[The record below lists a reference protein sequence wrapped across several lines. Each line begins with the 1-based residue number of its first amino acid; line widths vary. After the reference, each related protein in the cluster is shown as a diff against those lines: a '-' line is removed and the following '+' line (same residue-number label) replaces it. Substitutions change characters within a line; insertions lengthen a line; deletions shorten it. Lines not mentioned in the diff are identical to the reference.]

1 MKLYEVLEDNR
12 GGCEDTCYGKFSTY
26 EKANESMK
34 ELEDIDGFGICADD
48 LCIKEVE
55 IIPDKI
61 EDWVL
66 KLVEMVNNAK
76 RNMKKGMELTK
87 RWLFCFCLAM

>member
-1 MKLYEVLEDNR
+1 
-12 GGCEDTCYGKFSTY
+12 
-26 EKANESMK
+26 MK

-66 KLVEMVNNAK
+66 KFVEISK
-76 RNMKKGMELTK
+76 QRKKKYEERNG
-87 RWLFCFCLAM
+87 AD

>member
-12 GGCEDTCYGKFSTY
+12 GECEDTCYGKFSTY
-26 EKANESMK
+26 EKANEFMK

-66 KLVEMVNNAK
+66 KFVEISK
-76 RNMKKGMELTK
+76 QRKKKYEERNG
-87 RWLFCFCLAM
+87 AD

>member
-12 GGCEDTCYGKFSTY
+12 GECEDICYGKFSTY
-26 EKANESMK
+26 EKDNEFMK

-66 KLVEMVNNAK
+66 KFVEIGK
-76 RNMKKGMELTK
+76 QRKKKYEERNG
-87 RWLFCFCLAM
+87 AD

>member
-12 GGCEDTCYGKFSTY
+12 RECEDTCYGKFSTY
-26 EKANESMK
+26 EKANEFMK

-48 LCIKEVE
+48 LYIKEVE

-66 KLVEMVNNAK
+66 KLVENGK
-76 RNMKKGMELTK
+76 QRKKEYEERNG
-87 RWLFCFCLAM
+87 AD